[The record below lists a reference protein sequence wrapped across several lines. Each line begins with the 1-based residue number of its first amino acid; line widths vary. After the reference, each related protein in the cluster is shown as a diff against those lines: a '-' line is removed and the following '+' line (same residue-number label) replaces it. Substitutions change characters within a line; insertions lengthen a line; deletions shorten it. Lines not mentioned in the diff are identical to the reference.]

1 MRERQEAIIKESC
14 AMHTG
19 ARVHTH
25 THDNSH
31 TRLGRKQP
39 LFSGFYFE
47 DLWRR
52 EGVAEGVGPWGRG
65 KGGNNASFILFS
77 IQSFIKHG
85 MKLNKKHAGFRKFIN
100 NAGCDAVSN

>member
-1 MRERQEAIIKESC
+1 MRERQKAIIKESC

-19 ARVHTH
+19 AHTHTH

-52 EGVAEGVGPWGRG
+52 GGGRG
-65 KGGNNASFILFS
+65 CVCVGGGNNASFILFS
-77 IQSFIKHG
+77 TQSFIKHG
-85 MKLNKKHAGFRKFIN
+85 TKLKKKHAGFRKFIN